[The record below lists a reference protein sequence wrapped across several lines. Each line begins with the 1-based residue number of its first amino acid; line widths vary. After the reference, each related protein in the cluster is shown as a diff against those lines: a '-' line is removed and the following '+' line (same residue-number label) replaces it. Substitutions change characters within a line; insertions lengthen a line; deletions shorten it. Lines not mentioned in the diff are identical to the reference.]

1 MRKILLSI
9 ITITS
14 LNFVARAQTFSDSLL
29 TTNSTNA
36 RSIVSA
42 DIDGDGDL
50 DLLTAAQGAA
60 ELAWFENTDGQGSF
74 GSKNIIA
81 GVSNIYM
88 ALPGDMDGDN
98 DLDVVVV
105 SNGLDRVIWYENT
118 DGAGTFSTG
127 TIITTLT
134 DGATSL
140 ELADIDGDGD
150 LDVLSTSYLDDK
162 LAYYKNNGAG
172 VFGTQNIIS
181 STINGAIYVH
191 TADMDND
198 GDMDILAA
206 GHLSNTVSFFKNNGG
221 LNFAAPVTVV
231 ATASGATSVVAAD
244 IDGDNNLDVLVSYS
258 NSDKVAWFANTNGT
272 AVFGT
277 EQIID
282 NTGDRP
288 FKVDAADL
296 DNDGDMD
303 VLCANFND
311 NEIVWYENTN
321 GTGSFGTAQV
331 ISNSTQG
338 ASFVSVA
345 DIDADGDVDVF
356 SGSYSDHS
364 FNWYR
369 NSLISIGVNE
379 ISIGNSFSVYPN
391 PAKNQLTINNGELK
405 IESINILDITGKSV
419 KRVNKLSNTI
429 DVSDLVKGIYFIQ
442 IQTQKGIANSR
453 FIKK

>member
-1 MRKILLSI
+1 MKRILLSI

-14 LNFVARAQTFSDSLL
+14 LNFVAQAQTFADSLL
-29 TTNSTNA
+29 SVNSTNA

-74 GSKNIIA
+74 GSKTIIA

-88 ALPGDMDGDN
+88 ALAGDMDGDN

-105 SNGLDRVIWYENT
+105 SNGADRVIWYENT

-162 LAYYKNNGAG
+162 LAYYINDGAG
-172 VFGTQNIIS
+172 VFGAQNIIS
-181 STINGAIYVH
+181 TMNGAIYVH
-191 TADMDND
+191 AADMDND
-198 GDMDILAA
+198 GDLDILAA
-206 GHLSNTVSFFKNNGG
+206 GHLSNTVSFFKNNGS
-221 LNFAAPVTVV
+221 LNFAAPVTIT
-231 ATASGATSVVAAD
+231 ATASGASSVIATD

-258 NSDKVAWFANTNGT
+258 NSDKVVWFANTNGT

-321 GTGSFGTAQV
+321 GAGSFGTAQV

-391 PAKNQLTINNGELK
+391 PAKNQLTIDGGELK
-405 IESINILDITGKSV
+405 VESINILDITGKTINTVVST
-419 KRVNKLSNTI
+419 NNTI
-429 DVSDLVKGIYFIQ
+429 DVSSLSQGMYFLQ
-442 IQTQKGIANSR
+442 IQTDKGIATSK
-453 FIKK
+453 FLKK